1 MMVTRS
7 SLLQAAEGSW
17 LFLDWKDEESLL
29 PSRALGLFDHPRNKT
44 SWLSNQISSDGGSC
58 MRHCADAAGNRQAK
72 K

>member
-1 MMVTRS
+1 MTVTG

-17 LFLDWKDEESLL
+17 LSLGWKEESLL